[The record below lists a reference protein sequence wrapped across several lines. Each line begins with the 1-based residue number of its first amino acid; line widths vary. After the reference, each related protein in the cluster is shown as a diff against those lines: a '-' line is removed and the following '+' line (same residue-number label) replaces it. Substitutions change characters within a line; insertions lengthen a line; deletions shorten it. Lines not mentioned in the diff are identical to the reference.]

1 MKPLF
6 GIIMKQYNSSPLTKL
21 IPQAHIDILFVNHVL
36 NREDMTMQ
44 QLADELDVTLKYFQ
58 RVARGTLPLTYS
70 LQRKLEGITGKTI
83 HRFIKELEEAGY
95 IEIYQKIWSD
105 SLLRE
110 ALFTSAKLFQKV

>member
-1 MKPLF
+1 MTPK
-6 GIIMKQYNSSPLTKL
+6 NSSPLTKL

-44 QLADELDVTLKYFQ
+44 ELAEELQVTLRYLQ
-58 RVARGTLPLTYS
+58 SVARGTNPLTYP

-83 HRFIKELEEAGY
+83 HRFVKELEDAGY